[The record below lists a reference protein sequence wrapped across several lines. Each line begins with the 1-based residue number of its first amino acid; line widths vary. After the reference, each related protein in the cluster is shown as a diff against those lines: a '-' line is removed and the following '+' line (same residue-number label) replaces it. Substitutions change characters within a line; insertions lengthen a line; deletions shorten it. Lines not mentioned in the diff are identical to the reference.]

1 MQYLGLVWIAL
12 WITGLVGWCMN
23 IWKLVEVLSV
33 SGTAGVLELI
43 RVAGI
48 LLAPLGS
55 VLGLFV

>member
-1 MQYLGLVWIAL
+1 MKYIGLVWL
-12 WITGLVGWCMN
+12 LVWITGAVGWCMN
-23 IWKLVEVLSV
+23 IWKLVEVLSATG
-33 SGTAGVLELI
+33 SAGTLEII